1 MSGKDLEVEDADD
14 PLVPIGEDELANLD
28 SENEGVVF
36 LITTSQQQ
44 LKQTRKSRQ
53 NFFLGIKNVIIFF
66 SSKSLLCAVIK
77 PFLSMVLLLLEKIK
91 HFLE

>member
-1 MSGKDLEVEDADD
+1 MSGKELEAEDADD

-44 LKQTRKSRQ
+44 LKQSRKSRQ
-53 NFFLGIKNVIIFF
+53 NFFLVKKMFLIFF
-66 SSKSLLCAVIK
+66 SSKSLCAVIK
-77 PFLSMVLLLLEKIK
+77 PFLSMVHLLLEKIK

>member
-1 MSGKDLEVEDADD
+1 MSGKELEVEDADD

-44 LKQTRKSRQ
+44 LKQSRKSRQ
-53 NFFLGIKNVIIFF
+53 NFYFL
-66 SSKSLLCAVIK
+66 
-77 PFLSMVLLLLEKIK
+77 
-91 HFLE
+91 